1 MERLVSTAEAAEILG
16 LSVQGIHYRI
26 RKNQLKSE
34 KIDGKTFV
42 YVSETKTPINQNRK
56 TTTQNNNTNSNL
68 DLIIDSKDEQIKL
81 LKKSIKWMR
90 NQYISE
96 ISRLEKNQ
104 KRIIEVFNSEIKLL
118 QSAFNEMRAIYKP
131 QIVQNIETSEK
142 KEDVQKDEL
151 KERYISIKEFFS
163 IFRNIG
169 RSDIEI
175 KSIIQTAIKNED
187 ARFIYK
193 KDEKKLMILN
203 EDFSDLY

>member
-42 YVSETKTPINQNRK
+42 YVSETKTPTNKNIRTPLNQTSK
-56 TTTQNNNTNSNL
+56 TESNL

-90 NQYISE
+90 KQYISE

-104 KRIIEVFNSEIKLL
+104 KRIIDVFNSEIKLL

-131 QIVQNIETSEK
+131 QIMQKVEV
-142 KEDVQKDEL
+142 KEDVQKNEL
-151 KERYISIKEFFS
+151 KEKYLSIKEFFRR
-163 IFRNIG
+163 FRNIG

-175 KSIIQTAIKNED
+175 KNIIQTAIKNED
-187 ARFIYK
+187 FRFIYK